1 MSEQVARHRTAMTR
15 AALSRPVALAMAD
28 GVLSTALSVFDYGCG
43 RGDDL
48 RNLSALGYRID
59 GWDPSHRP
67 GTALYRADVVNIGY
81 VVNVID
87 DQAERRETLQRA
99 WDLAQQVLIVSARLV
114 WEARDL
120 EGRPHA
126 DGLVTRTGT
135 FQKFYEQAELAG
147 WIEDSLGVKPV
158 AAAPGIFYVFRD
170 PGRAHEFLAT
180 RAYTYRPRMRVD
192 PHAVYEAHQETL
204 APLMEF
210 LSVHAR
216 PPRAGE
222 LAPLAERLIREH
234 FSSIPR
240 ATNLIR
246 QVTDDGYWD
255 QVTLQRRQELL
266 VYIAMSRFGRRPR
279 FGELAKMLAADI
291 KTHLGKYSDACLQ
304 ADRLLL
310 ATGDPAIV
318 LVSARSSSVGKQT
331 PSALYVHR
339 SALGHL
345 PPVLRV
351 YEGCG
356 RVLAGT
362 VEHAN
367 LVKLSVTE
375 PQVSYL
381 TYPDFDRDP
390 HPTLR
395 SAVTVNLRR
404 LSVDWRDYS
413 RSDNPPLL
421 HRKEEF
427 LGADHPKRPL
437 YERLTR
443 AEVRAGLYE
452 HPERIGTRN
461 GWLTTMREAGLAI
474 RGHRLVA
481 AGSGGAVDH
490 Q

>member
-1 MSEQVARHRTAMTR
+1 MIEQVARHRTAMTR

-28 GVLSTALSVFDYGCG
+28 RVLTAAMSVFDYGCG

-48 RNLSALGYRID
+48 RHLTALGYRID
-59 GWDPSHRP
+59 GWDPNHRAES
-67 GTALYRADVVNIGY
+67 ALCVADIVNLGY
-81 VVNVID
+81 VVNVIED
-87 DQAERRETLQRA
+87 RAERSETLRRA
-99 WDLAQQVLIVSARLV
+99 WSLTGQVLVVSARLA

-126 DGLVTRTGT
+126 DGVLTRTGT
-135 FQKFYEQAELAG
+135 FQKFYEQSELAE
-147 WIEDSLGVKPV
+147 WIEEVLGVKPT

-170 PGRAHEFLAT
+170 VSRAHEFLAT
-180 RAYTYRPRMRVD
+180 RAYTYRPRLRID
-192 PHAVYEAHQETL
+192 PHAVYEANQQIL
-204 APLMEF
+204 SPLVDF
-210 LSVHAR
+210 LSVHGR

-222 LAPLAERLIREH
+222 LDESAEATIREE
-234 FSSIPR
+234 FSRLAR
-240 ATNLIR
+240 AVNLIR
-246 QVTDDGYWD
+246 RVSDDEYWNQV
-255 QVTLQRRQELL
+255 VLQRRQELL

-279 FGELAKMLAADI
+279 FGELPKTLATDI
-291 KTHLGKYSDACLQ
+291 KAHFGKYGDACLQ

-318 LVSARSSSVGKQT
+318 LVSARTAKVGKQT
-331 PSALYVHR
+331 PSALYLHR
-339 SALGHL
+339 SALGLL

-362 VEHAN
+362 VEKAN
-367 LVKLSVTE
+367 LIKLSVTE

-395 SAVTVNLRR
+395 SAITVNLRR

-413 RSDNPPLL
+413 RSANPPLL

-427 LGADHPKRPL
+427 VAPDHPKRSL

-443 AEVRAGLYE
+443 AETKAGLYD
-452 HPERIGTRN
+452 HPERIGTLN
-461 GWLTTMREAGLAI
+461 GWQAVLNAAGMSL
-474 RGHRLVA
+474 RGHRLIR
-481 AGSGGAVDH
+481 
-490 Q
+490 